1 MNNRLEILRKQTA
14 EIIIHPLL
22 QIALWATEY
31 MFCIR
36 WRRPRPMCFPS
47 SISCAKNC
55 HNSPW
60 RQENKIS
67 GRMESLTC
75 IVILAC
81 TCFPTPPPPPPGFI
95 FPHHWQCLGTFSS
108 TLMTKEKRWVIFPVW
123 IIASEMLSQPSKWL
137 YFFHVIPL
145 WFPPSAGCDFVK
157 GSGLL
162 RALGVLFCFS
172 GFFVF

>member
-47 SISCAKNC
+47 SINCAKNC

-81 TCFPTPPPPPPGFI
+81 TCFPTPP
-95 FPHHWQCLGTFSS
+95 T
-108 TLMTKEKRWVIFPVW
+108 TTR
-123 IIASEMLSQPSKWL
+123 L
-137 YFFHVIPL
+137 Y
-145 WFPPSAGCDFVK
+145 FPPSLTMFGNLFIHLNDK
-157 GSGLL
+157 GKEMGYFSSLDNCFWNVVTTFQMTIFLSCHTTVVSAQCRL
-162 RALGVLFCFS
+162 RFC
-172 GFFVF
+172 